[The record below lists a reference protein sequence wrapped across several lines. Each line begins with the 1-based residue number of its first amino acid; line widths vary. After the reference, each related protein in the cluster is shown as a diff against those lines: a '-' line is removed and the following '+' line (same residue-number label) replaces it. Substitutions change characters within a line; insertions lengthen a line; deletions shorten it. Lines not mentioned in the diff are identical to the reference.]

1 MTDGIEALRAEAQRI
16 LDLTVMFPNGRTKAL
31 LLRMA
36 AELFEVAEDEEN
48 PL

>member
-1 MTDGIEALRAEAQRI
+1 MTDGTEALRAEAQR
-16 LDLTVMFPNGRTKAL
+16 LLELSALFPNGRTKAL

-36 AELFEVAEDEEN
+36 SELFELAADEED